1 MSETLSHKKR
11 TFVTI
16 YPDLENVHIM
26 KEPGQIGYRFSKLF
40 EFDSEVVSY
49 KNGEYENLKY
59 TPGLRQSFM
68 KKRFNFKF
76 FDLNCIRYLI
86 KNASGIDVL
95 HMQHFNLDTL
105 SSGFVYK
112 LLNPKGFFFVRLD
125 FCPGDFFG
133 PEPDIRFWFKNDGRI
148 RTKIKNFLQ
157 KKFAKYVDLW
167 SDQDLSSSDFVTK
180 KYSFF
185 RNRLT
190 EVYNGVDI
198 DSIQQYNYR
207 LRDFSEKENIILC
220 STARVGSYQKATD
233 VLLETFALL
242 PEDIEWQ
249 LHIAGSIQK
258 EFDYFIKDFFEKHPE
273 LQSKVFIHG
282 ELNKKDLYDL
292 YNRAKIFCL
301 FSRYESFTNVLPE
314 AMYFKNTLIVTN
326 FGGAKIMVD
335 DNKSGCIVERDN
347 PQQIVKVLLKYM
359 NDNKLLEETG
369 NHSHNF
375 AVNNLSW
382 DKIAKDLYE
391 EINKHELQR

>member
-1 MSETLSHKKR
+1 MIETLSHRNR

-40 EFDSEVVSY
+40 GFDSEVVSY
-49 KNGEYENLKY
+49 QNGEYKNLKY
-59 TPGLRQSFM
+59 THGLRQSFM
-68 KKRFNFKF
+68 KKSFNFKF
-76 FDLNCIRYLI
+76 IDLNCIRFVI
-86 KNASGIDVL
+86 KNASRIDVL

-105 SSGFVYK
+105 SAGFVYK
-112 LLNPKGFFFVRLD
+112 FLNPKGFFFVRLD

-148 RTKIKNFLQ
+148 RTKIKNLLQ

-167 SDQDLSSSDFVTK
+167 SDQDLSSSDFVLQ

-185 RNRLT
+185 RDKLT

-198 DSIQQYNYR
+198 DSIQHYNYR
-207 LRDFSEKENIILC
+207 LKDFSEKENIILC
-220 STARVGSYQKATD
+220 STARVGSYQKAID
-233 VLLETFALL
+233 VLLETYALL

-258 EFDYFIKDFFEKHPE
+258 EFNDFIKEFFEKHPE

-326 FGGAKIMVD
+326 FGGANIMVD
-335 DNKSGCIVERDN
+335 GNKSGCIVERNN
-347 PQQIVKVLLKYM
+347 PQQIAKVLLKCM
-359 NDNKLLEETG
+359 NDDKLLEETG
-369 NHSHNF
+369 RHAHNF
-375 AVNNLSW
+375 AVNKLGW

-391 EINKHELQR
+391 TMNKHELQR